1 MQHDNSNFVAGG
13 AIDVGEIL
21 VGIWRRK
28 MMIFIFVLVAVGL
41 AVGFVKVASPTY
53 SATAKV
59 LVENLETPFTKAR
72 DPDRRDSRI
81 DERDVLSQVEVAS
94 SPDIARQVLRGLDGK
109 MQEDFTRQKSPGLAG
124 RLLILAGFRD
134 NPALMQP
141 EQRALANFEK
151 NSTIYAIPR
160 SRVIVMKFTAARADT
175 AATVANR
182 LARSYIKAT
191 RSAQSVSTGRA
202 EDWLGVQVDTLRQKV
217 VQSEVAVEQFRAQAG
232 LVRGTTNTL
241 SSQELSELNS
251 QMILASAA
259 KAEALA
265 RASTIRELLAK
276 TGSVDGASDVMN
288 SVLIQRLREQQV
300 RVRRNLAE
308 LSTTYLDNHPR
319 IKSVKQEL
327 ADLNRQVRAEA
338 LKIVNSLEQQA
349 SIAAT
354 REASLRA
361 SLEALKKKASAVGVD
376 EVKLRA
382 LEREATANRQ
392 LLESFLTRYSDAA
405 SRVKPESQPGLA
417 RIIET
422 ATVPSV
428 PSFPRKGPIV
438 SLAGVGGLALGLG
451 IAFLLEVMA
460 AAGRMQQS
468 QVAVPLPAQAQ
479 APAVSQ
485 PKPVPQAAPPVA
497 PAKVALPVPDMP
509 VREPAPAPGKPA
521 AAPGVPVAAPVAA
534 PSVPAAVPGK
544 PAAATNVLCTIPR
557 SPDVAT
563 ASSNAQ
569 SILSGTNAAYAAPVK
584 ALSTGVLNYL
594 RASGVKRMAV
604 ASLPG
609 TALDGATALVAM
621 ARCLSEQGL
630 LRVVVVE
637 ADAQYNCVDHVVG
650 LQRTAGLAELLTRK
664 AGFSDVIV
672 RDRLSKVHF
681 IRSGLEPVSGPS
693 RNISLVMEA
702 LDHAY
707 DLVLLNN
714 GVTKFPADRDQT
726 GVTSC
731 QSAIVVAGNG
741 QGAEAAALCGALMR
755 AGLGTAQVLQLS
767 SSSIISDGQVA
778 AGVTAKSA

>member
-1 MQHDNSNFVAGG
+1 MQHDNPNLVAGG
-13 AIDVGEIL
+13 AIDIGEIL

-41 AVGFVKVASPTY
+41 AVGFVTVADPRY

-72 DPDRRDSRI
+72 DPDRRDGRI

-94 SPDIARQVLRGLDGK
+94 SPDIARQVLRGLDDE
-109 MQEDFTRQKSPGLAG
+109 MQEDFTRHKSPGLFG

-141 EQRALANFEK
+141 EQRALANFDE

-191 RSAQSVSTGRA
+191 RSAQSVTTGRA
-202 EDWLGVQVDTLRQKV
+202 EDWLGIQVDTLRQKV

-300 RVRRNLAE
+300 RLRRNLAE

-327 ADLNRQVRAEA
+327 ADLNRQIRAEA

-460 AAGRMQQS
+460 AASRLQQS
-468 QVAVPLPAQAQ
+468 LVAAAPPPAQSA
-479 APAVSQ
+479 AVSQ
-485 PKPVPQAAPPVA
+485 SKPAPQSAPPAVQ
-497 PAKVALPVPDMP
+497 AKVAAAGLGM
-509 VREPAPAPGKPA
+509 PAPTPAKPA
-521 AAPGVPVAAPVAA
+521 VAPVAA
-534 PSVPAAVPGK
+534 PAAVPGK
-544 PAAATNVLCTIPR
+544 PTTATEALCTLPR

-569 SILSGTNAAYAAPVK
+569 SMLNGTNSAYATPIK
-584 ALSTGVLNYL
+584 ALSEGVLNYL

-609 TALDGATALVAM
+609 TALDGATALVAT

-630 LRVVVVE
+630 RVVVLEV
-637 ADAQYNCVDHVVG
+637 DAQYNCVDHVVG

-664 AGFSDVIV
+664 AGFSDVIA
-672 RDRLSKVHF
+672 RDRLSTVHF
-681 IRSGLEPVSGPS
+681 IRSGLEPISGPS
-693 RNISLVMEA
+693 RDISLVMEA

-714 GVTKFPADRDQT
+714 GVTNFPADRDLT

-731 QSAIVVAGNG
+731 QSAIVVAGNE

-755 AGLGTAQVLQLS
+755 AGLATAQVLQLS
-767 SSSIISDGQVA
+767 GSSTISDGQVA
-778 AGVTAKSA
+778 AGATAKSA